1 MLNHTLIKR
10 SLATAAI
17 VAAAGLPAS
26 AQAMFVS
33 ADGGGSVPSTLPAV
47 KATAPSVS
55 RTGSGFQW
63 DDAGVGAAGATV
75 LLGAGALGAGMTRR
89 RRRIAVR

>member
-17 VAAAGLPAS
+17 VAAAGFPAS
-26 AQAMFVS
+26 AQAMFIS
-33 ADGGGSVPSTLPAV
+33 GGGGGSVPSTPAV

-55 RTGSGFQW
+55 QTVSGFQW
-63 DDAGVGAAGATV
+63 RDAGVGAAGATV
-75 LLGAGALGAGMTRR
+75 LLGAGALGAGATRR